1 MEGWVIVVEN
11 LIREAV
17 EQGKFDNLM
26 GKGKPLDLARN
37 PFEDPLAPT
46 FRRILRDNGATHP
59 LIEARRTLEEDAAE
73 IRERLR
79 LDWES
84 YRRTGRTGD
93 WERAVAKFR
102 HDMGA
107 LNRHIRLNN
116 LRVDLPNFHV
126 RTVDLEAEIRRLC
139 GSPEE

>member
-1 MEGWVIVVEN
+1 M
-11 LIREAV
+11 
-17 EQGKFDNLM
+17 
-26 GKGKPLDLARN
+26 
-37 PFEDPLAPT
+37 
-46 FRRILRDNGATHP
+46 
-59 LIEARRTLEEDAAE
+59 IEARRTLEEDAAE